1 MCVPSA
7 RVTSP
12 AAAPC
17 PRRRLP
23 APATR
28 PRRARRTLVTLVAL
42 AAVST
47 AAAPAVVTIQ
57 PGDTLWG
64 LARQHGTTVS
74 ELQRLN
80 GLDGSGAIYAG
91 RTLTVSGSAPGG
103 GGGGGGGGTH
113 RVVSGDTLSQ
123 LAVRYGVSARSI
135 AEANGLASSGLIR
148 IGATLTIPGG
158 GGSAPAAGAA
168 ALAPETQNAGVTIPD
183 RVRASVAQNRAT
195 LAARSHPSKEQVRE
209 IVAATARRH
218 GVDPALAQAVAFH
231 ESGFQQRVV
240 SPVNAIGVMQVLPS
254 TGAGISRSVG
264 RELDLLDVQDNVTAG
279 VVLLKQLI
287 RSTGSTDRALAG
299 YYQGLGSISRRGLLP
314 QTETYIANVNAL
326 RPRFGG

>member
-1 MCVPSA
+1 
-7 RVTSP
+7 
-12 AAAPC
+12 
-17 PRRRLP
+17 
-23 APATR
+23 
-28 PRRARRTLVTLVAL
+28 VTLVAL

-47 AAAPAVVTIQ
+47 AAAPSVITVQ

-64 LARQHGTTVS
+64 LARTHGTTVS

-80 GLDGSGAIYAG
+80 DLDGSGTIYAG
-91 RTLTVSGSAPGG
+91 RTLTVSGSAGSSSSGG
-103 GGGGGGGGTH
+103 GGGGGGSTH
-113 RVVSGDTLSQ
+113 RVVAGDTLSH

-158 GGSAPAAGAA
+158 GGGSSSAPAGSPG
-168 ALAPETQNAGVTIPD
+168 LAPETQNAGVTIPD

-209 IVAATARRH
+209 IIAATARRN

-254 TGAGISRSVG
+254 TGEGISRSIG
-264 RELDLLDVQDNVTAG
+264 RDLDLLDVQDNVTAG
-279 VVLLKQLI
+279 VVLLKQLL

-314 QTETYIANVNAL
+314 QTQTYIANVNAL

>member
-1 MCVPSA
+1 
-7 RVTSP
+7 
-12 AAAPC
+12 
-17 PRRRLP
+17 
-23 APATR
+23 
-28 PRRARRTLVTLVAL
+28 
-42 AAVST
+42 
-47 AAAPAVVTIQ
+47 
-57 PGDTLWG
+57 
-64 LARQHGTTVS
+64 VS

-91 RTLTVSGSAPGG
+91 RTLTVPGSAPGG
-103 GGGGGGGGTH
+103 GGSGGGGGGGTH
-113 RVVSGDTLSQ
+113 RVVAGDTLSH

-158 GGSAPAAGAA
+158 GSAPAPSAG
-168 ALAPETQNAGVTIPD
+168 LAPETQNAGVTIPD

-209 IVAATARRH
+209 IVAATARRN

-254 TGAGISRSVG
+254 TGEGISRSIG
-264 RELDLLDVQDNVTAG
+264 RDLDLLDVQDNVTAG

-314 QTETYIANVNAL
+314 QTQTYIANVNAL